1 MLQEE
6 TQVPVF
12 FTHETQEL
20 LDMYS
25 NVASSANTDHA
36 GSAAEGKNLFSKL
49 VKILTCQP
57 YFNLKC
63 YCGHSTALVIHK
75 IGGS

>member
-6 TQVPVF
+6 TQVPVY

-25 NVASSANTDHA
+25 DVASSANTDHA
-36 GSAAEGKNLFSKL
+36 GSAAEGKSL
-49 VKILTCQP
+49 
-57 YFNLKC
+57 
-63 YCGHSTALVIHK
+63 IHQ
-75 IGGS
+75 IPL